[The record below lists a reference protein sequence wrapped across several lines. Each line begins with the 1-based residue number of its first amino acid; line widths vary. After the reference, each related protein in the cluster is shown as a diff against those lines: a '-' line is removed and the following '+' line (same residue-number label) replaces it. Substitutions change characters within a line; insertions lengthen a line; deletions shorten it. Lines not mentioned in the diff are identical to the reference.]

1 MGLLDKALRLQ
12 KPPSEEKPAG
22 LLARARKFRDFIS
35 SSPQKSKGPGL
46 LQRALAFRDRP
57 GLFRRAQALRES
69 LASAVKS
76 APDAAPQSVPQA
88 AQKAVSQPVVE
99 PGNIPVHAAQPP
111 PPAEPGRGLLQRAE
125 SLRENTGSLAP
136 VESPDLSDLEMPGL
150 EIEETAESSAQ
161 RAEPAHIGLDHESE
175 TPWTG
180 EPEVPLAPFEDDTSG
195 GLDLDW
201 DETPV
206 NTAADLDF
214 DFEPGDEIAA
224 FPGDEDLSLK
234 PELPGVW
241 NDLEVP
247 PALDSE
253 PMGLHDSTPGLEA
266 AEEAAE
272 ELTQAPGP
280 ETTAESEGSSPED
293 FWENMDPGDP
303 FTEFEQQ
310 AEREAEQALAAGGE
324 QSHPEDEQKP
334 LFLFDADDEF
344 TTAPVEAHIAGQ
356 KKIDH
361 YLSLFDIAR
370 EVSAIQD
377 FDEFWDA
384 VLFAVMGQL
393 GAQTVVVFAA
403 RTSADTGQ
411 ALFPVAASGFD
422 PNDSWVL
429 KPGDRLYDL
438 CAEEEGV
445 LYAQN
450 LRSPEQAVLLSEMER
465 DIINESGAEIIAP
478 LRNNSRMY
486 GVVLLGSTFSGD
498 EYGIDDLEFMT
509 LLGGLASS
517 GVDRIL
523 ARLEFDRDTETL
535 RKRDFFHNRIM
546 EAARDAAGVRGLDE
560 LYDVLVRNLTEHFAA
575 ESYSLVLLNPS
586 TQEYTLFAGNR
597 ISPES
602 MERFRLGTSS
612 ELVGMISNF
621 TRVFDVSDFR
631 TNGELSRSY
640 TNDDVALM
648 KQYWAVPLIYQNW
661 LVGFFTIHSVRREWT
676 EFDREMVVSMAEL
689 LGPSFGGAI
698 MLGER
703 ESLFRDPFSPLED
716 RLRLEIK
723 KCQEFHSQ
731 LSLVEIRI
739 KNIKRVLALNPSA
752 RVTQFLGAV
761 GRSVA
766 GHLLQTDFLARIGQ
780 GRFAM
785 ILPGR
790 GKEEAEIFVKKI
802 RNDLKRLNLLPGS
815 PVDAQFVHVIVTAQ
829 DTTDPEKMLAI
840 LE

>member
-35 SSPQKSKGPGL
+35 SSPQKPKGPGL

-57 GLFRRAQALRES
+57 GLFRRAAALREK
-69 LASAVKS
+69 LATLSPESGPVTSAV
-76 APDAAPQSVPQA
+76 AALSTTA
-88 AQKAVSQPVVE
+88 AQTPRIES
-99 PGNIPVHAAQPP
+99 GPP
-111 PPAEPGRGLLQRAE
+111 PLKTGAAAMSEPGRGLLQRAE
-125 SLRENTGSLAP
+125 SLREADALPAEP
-136 VESPDLSDLEMPGL
+136 VEPGGFETAGFETSSSEPSGFDTAVDLSELDVPELH
-150 EIEETAESSAQ
+150 SA
-161 RAEPAHIGLDHESE
+161 GLD
-175 TPWTG
+175 
-180 EPEVPLAPFEDDTSG
+180 VPLAPFDDDTSG

-201 DETPV
+201 NEEPDSSA
-206 NTAADLDF
+206 AADLDF
-214 DFEPGDEIAA
+214 SDFEPGSEIGA
-224 FPGDEDLSLK
+224 FPGEESADK

-247 PALDSE
+247 VSTDSE
-253 PMGLHDSTPGLEA
+253 GMPNFEETIPGLEA

-272 ELTQAPGP
+272 EVMGAAADSSPAQP
-280 ETTAESEGSSPED
+280 ELAAEGASPED

-303 FTEFEQQ
+303 FAEFEQQ
-310 AEREAEQALAAGGE
+310 AEREAEQTLAAAGDQG
-324 QSHPEDEQKP
+324 SPDDEEKP

-403 RTSADTGQ
+403 RTSADSGQ
-411 ALFPVAASGFD
+411 ALYPVAASGFD
-422 PNDSWVL
+422 PDDSWVL

-450 LRSPEQAVLLSEMER
+450 LRAPEQAVLLSEMER
-465 DIINESGAEIIAP
+465 SIITESGAEIIAP

-486 GVVLLGSTFSGD
+486 GVVLLGATFSGD

-546 EAARDAAGVRGLDE
+546 EAARDAASVRGLDE
-560 LYDVLVRNLTEHFAA
+560 LYDVLVRNLTEHFAVD
-575 ESYSLVLLNPS
+575 SYSLVLLNPS

-631 TNGELSRSY
+631 TNGELARSY
-640 TNDDVALM
+640 TNDDIGIM

-661 LVGFFTIHSVRREWT
+661 LVGFFTIHSVRRQWT

-716 RLRLEIK
+716 RLRLEIRK
-723 KCQEFHSQ
+723 SQEFHSQ

-815 PVDAQFVHVIVTAQ
+815 PVDAQFVHVIVSAE